1 MSPRNFV
8 AFLALGV
15 AALTASCGKS
25 GPDPVVVGLNLE
37 LTGDIQTIGQ
47 SAQNAAELFFAKK
60 NEAGGLKLA
69 DGHRPV
75 TLVTAD
81 NAANATQAA
90 SVAQQQISRENIVA
104 MIGPN
109 SGNCATTASDIAE
122 ALKCVMISPWS
133 PDPMTTMDPVAGVP
147 KRYVFRAGA
156 TDELQGKIMAQFAA
170 EKLGAKRAAI
180 ISDAAQGTA
189 QVAGFKQ
196 AFAAAGGEVVDEKV
210 FEAVGKDFPLQVGS
224 IASSSP
230 EVVFVAASCEDTLDI
245 LEAAKAA
252 GLNAKFLGTE
262 LWNSP
267 QTIRMTALGI
277 DGLYFCRNFDH
288 RDADPQT
295 VKFVEEYTAKYN
307 TPPDDVAALTYDAC
321 GLVTAALEKSGK
333 NDREALRESLA
344 RTTDFEGV
352 AGTYNFAPGSGDPV
366 KSLPVIEIK
375 SGGMEWVGDFG
386 N

>member
-1 MSPRNFV
+1 MRSRK
-8 AFLALGV
+8 ATALLAVGI
-15 AALTASCGKS
+15 AALTTSCGPR
-25 GPDPVVVGLNLE
+25 GPEPVTIGLNLE

-47 SAQNAAELFFAKK
+47 SAKNAAELFFAKL
-60 NEAGGLKLA
+60 NEAGGVELA
-69 DGHRPV
+69 DGKHTV
-75 TLVTAD
+75 KLLTAD
-81 NAANATQAA
+81 NAANATQASA
-90 SVAQQQISRENIVA
+90 IAQQQISRENIIA

-109 SGNCATTASDIAE
+109 SGKCATTASDIAE

-156 TDELQGKIMAQFAA
+156 TDELQGRVMGKFAA

-180 ISDAAQGTA
+180 ISDASQGIAQA
-189 QVAGFKQ
+189 AGFKQ

-224 IASSSP
+224 IATASP

-252 GLNAKFLGTE
+252 GLNANFLGTE

-295 VKFVEEYTAKYN
+295 AKFVEDYTAKYN

-321 GLVTAALEKSGK
+321 GLIAAALKKSGK
-333 NDREALRESLA
+333 NEREALRESLA
-344 RTTDFEGV
+344 QISGYEGV
-352 AGTYNFAPGSGDPV
+352 AGTYGFEPGSGDPS
-366 KSLPVIEIK
+366 KTMPVLQIK
-375 SGGMEWVGDFG
+375 SSGLEWIGDFG

>member
-1 MSPRNFV
+1 MRSRKAAV
-8 AFLALGV
+8 LLVVGI
-15 AALTASCGKS
+15 AALITSCGQR
-25 GPDPVVVGLNLE
+25 GPEPIAIGLILE

-47 SAQNAAELFFAKK
+47 SAKNAAEFFFAKQ
-60 NEAGGLKLA
+60 NEAGGVELA
-69 DGHRPV
+69 DGKRPV
-75 TLVTAD
+75 KLLAAD
-81 NAANATQAA
+81 NGANATQAA
-90 SVAQQQISRENIVA
+90 AIAQQQISRENIIA
-104 MIGPN
+104 MVGPN
-109 SGNCATTASDIAE
+109 SGKCATAASDIAE

-156 TDELQGKIMAQFAA
+156 TDELQGRVMGKFAA

-180 ISDAAQGTA
+180 IADSSQGVAQA
-189 QVAGFKQ
+189 AGFKQ
-196 AFAAAGGEVVDEKV
+196 AFTAAGGAVVDERA
-210 FEAVGKDFPLQVGS
+210 FEAFGKEFPVQIGA

-277 DGLYFCRNFDH
+277 DDLYFCRNFDH

-295 VKFVEEYTAKYN
+295 AAFVQEYTAKYN
-307 TPPDDVAALTYDAC
+307 SAPDDVAALTYDAC
-321 GLVTAALEKSGK
+321 GLIAAALKKSGK
-333 NDREALRESLA
+333 TDRESLREALAQISGY
-344 RTTDFEGV
+344 EGV
-352 AGTYNFAPGSGDPV
+352 AGTYHFEPGSGDPS
-366 KSLPVIEIK
+366 KSMPVLQIK
-375 SGGMEWVGDFG
+375 SSGLEWIGDFG
-386 N
+386 D